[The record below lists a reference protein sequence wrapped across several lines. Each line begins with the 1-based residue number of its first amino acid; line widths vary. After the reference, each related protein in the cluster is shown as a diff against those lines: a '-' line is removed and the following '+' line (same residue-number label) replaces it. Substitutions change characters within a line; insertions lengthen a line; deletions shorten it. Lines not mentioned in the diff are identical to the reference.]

1 MTSITLDSWRAWHT
15 FARDNRAAIAEEHG
29 TAAEALTRALDRDGL
44 AMGGGAGPLFVVR
57 LELAR

>member
-1 MTSITLDSWRAWHT
+1 MAWHA

-29 TAAEALTRALDRDGL
+29 TAEDALCRALDPHGL

>member
-1 MTSITLDSWRAWHT
+1 MTSITLDSWMAWHA

-29 TAAEALTRALDRDGL
+29 TAEDALCRALDPHGL

-57 LELAR
+57 LEV